1 MRFICA
7 FLFLLLYS
15 SVYSQDVTQ
24 RKILDDGTMVKF
36 YSNGDMEIR
45 FSEGKAI
52 VSTYITEDGEVKTEY
67 SREKTGDDQEPPDDG
82 NDQDLQDE
90 RRIQAPGEAEAL
102 LSADLSQL
110 DDSTRQVFKRARMQ
124 YFNYFIEG
132 YKHRQNVFHWQ
143 LLSSKI
149 IFIVVVLLVF
159 SGIIFA
165 AIQFYDGLKNSL
177 RQTSQTT
184 TFEAGKG
191 GLKVS
196 SPILGVI
203 ILVISLVFFYLY
215 LVYVYPIKEIF

>member
-1 MRFICA
+1 MRFIFL
-7 FLFLLLYS
+7 FLFLLLSYIIN
-15 SVYSQDVTQ
+15 SQEVTQ

-52 VSTYITEDGEVKTEY
+52 VSTYITEAGEVKTEY
-67 SREKTGDDQEPPDDG
+67 SGKKTGDDQETPDDG
-82 NDQDLQDE
+82 KDQDLQDE
-90 RRIQAPGEAEAL
+90 RRIQAPAEAEAL

-110 DDSTRQVFKRARMQ
+110 DDTTRQVFKRARMQ

-165 AIQFYDGLKNSL
+165 AIQFYDGLKNTL
-177 RQTSQTT
+177 RQNSQTT

>member
-1 MRFICA
+1 
-7 FLFLLLYS
+7 
-15 SVYSQDVTQ
+15 
-24 RKILDDGTMVKF
+24 
-36 YSNGDMEIR
+36 
-45 FSEGKAI
+45 
-52 VSTYITEDGEVKTEY
+52 
-67 SREKTGDDQEPPDDG
+67 
-82 NDQDLQDE
+82 
-90 RRIQAPGEAEAL
+90 
-102 LSADLSQL
+102 
-110 DDSTRQVFKRARMQ
+110 MQ

>member
-1 MRFICA
+1 
-7 FLFLLLYS
+7 
-15 SVYSQDVTQ
+15 
-24 RKILDDGTMVKF
+24 MVKF

-67 SREKTGDDQEPPDDG
+67 SSEKTWDDQETPDDG
-82 NDQDLQDE
+82 KDQDLQNE
-90 RRIQAPGEAEAL
+90 RRIEAPAEAEAL

-110 DDSTRQVFKRARMQ
+110 DDTTRQVFKRARMH

-149 IFIVVVLLVF
+149 IFVVVVLLVF

-177 RQTSQTT
+177 RQSSQTT

>member
-15 SVYSQDVTQ
+15 SAYSQDVTQ

-67 SREKTGDDQEPPDDG
+67 SSEKTGDDQGPPDDG
-82 NDQDLQDE
+82 KDQDLQDE
-90 RRIQAPGEAEAL
+90 RRIQAPAEAEAL

>member
-1 MRFICA
+1 MRFIIL
-7 FLFLLLYS
+7 FLFLLFFS
-15 SVYSQDVTQ
+15 NTYSQDVTQ
-24 RKILDDGTMVKF
+24 RKILGDGTMVKF

-45 FSEGKAI
+45 FAEGKAI
-52 VSTYITEDGEVKTEY
+52 VSAYITEEGEVRTEY
-67 SREKTGDDQEPPDDG
+67 SSETKDGQEQLDSG
-82 NDQDLQDE
+82 EDQDIQDDK
-90 RRIQAPGEAEAL
+90 RIRAPAEAEAL

-110 DDSTRQVFKRARMQ
+110 DDTTRQVFKRARMQ

-177 RQTSQTT
+177 KQTSQAT
-184 TFEAGKG
+184 TFEAEKG

-215 LVYVYPIKEIF
+215 LV

>member
-1 MRFICA
+1 MRFIFL
-7 FLFLLLYS
+7 FLFLLLSYIIN
-15 SVYSQDVTQ
+15 SQEVTQ

-52 VSTYITEDGEVKTEY
+52 VSTYITETGEVKTEY
-67 SREKTGDDQEPPDDG
+67 SGKKTGDGQEPPG
-82 NDQDLQDE
+82 NGEDQNIQEDQ
-90 RRIQAPGEAEAL
+90 RIQAPAEAEAL

-110 DDSTRQVFKRARMQ
+110 DDTTRQVFKRARMQ

-165 AIQFYDGLKNSL
+165 AIQFYDGLKNTL
-177 RQTSQTT
+177 RQNSQTT

>member
-1 MRFICA
+1 
-7 FLFLLLYS
+7 
-15 SVYSQDVTQ
+15 
-24 RKILDDGTMVKF
+24 MVKF

>member
-1 MRFICA
+1 MRLIFV
-7 FLFLLLYS
+7 FFLLVLSYS
-15 SVYSQDVTQ
+15 AYSQDVTQ

-67 SREKTGDDQEPPDDG
+67 SSEKTGDDQGPPDDG
-82 NDQDLQDE
+82 KDQDLQDE
-90 RRIQAPGEAEAL
+90 RRIQAPAEAEAL